1 MAGIRSFWP
10 GNDQIPAADRDST
23 FLAEARTAVVR
34 QSLYLSQSS
43 ISRDAVAGRPDSVVQ
58 SFSRRP
64 EREEEERERWFRE
77 REERFV
83 LNEKKKKKK
92 GCGILGVSVALSLY
106 EAGKSTEYTKKRK
119 KKKKNNVQKTQ
130 NECTPKPPKLALKK
144 EEEEEEEEEQCSE
157 DTK

>member
-83 LNEKKKKKK
+83 LNEP
-92 GCGILGVSVALSLY
+92 LPSWFRVL
-106 EAGKSTEYTKKRK
+106 
-119 KKKKNNVQKTQ
+119 
-130 NECTPKPPKLALKK
+130 
-144 EEEEEEEEEQCSE
+144 
-157 DTK
+157 